1 MSRSVAG
8 NMDQSAVEDD
18 ETHSTLATVGS
29 EYASHL
35 GTRND
40 ILRWD
45 DSQFRGLRPPPLPY
59 ETPRPQKK
67 RAIQEIIAD
76 DSPRAP
82 DGMTREIEELLKH
95 KEQQRQQSRQAGNSS
110 PVADEQRPDDN
121 DQATEK
127 SSNSAHAAKR
137 VKAASSSKGEGG
149 LS

>member
-1 MSRSVAG
+1 MFPAAAPKE
-8 NMDQSAVEDD
+8 QP
-18 ETHSTLATVGS
+18 
-29 EYASHL
+29 AS
-35 GTRND
+35 TRND